1 MKRRVRVLAK
11 GIGGA
16 VAVVLCLL
24 AQASVAYAVS
34 VPNPAPQTPPGME
47 GPVNTMLGWLKWGG
61 MIACMIGIGTG
72 LIQMAVGRRNRHA
85 LAVDG
90 ASGIPWA
97 LSAGVGFG
105 VMSGLIGAIF
115 GG

>member
-1 MKRRVRVLAK
+1 MKALLRRSLVTVGVTLGLFFMRAGTALA
-11 GIGGA
+11 I
-16 VAVVLCLL
+16 
-24 AQASVAYAVS
+24 S
-34 VPNPAPQTPPGME
+34 VPNPAPETPPGME
-47 GPVNTMLGWLKWGG
+47 GPTTTMLGWLKWGG
-61 MIACMIGIGTG
+61 LIACIIGISTG

-105 VMSGLIGAIF
+105 VMSGLLEAIF
-115 GG
+115 TG